1 MVEISDMRD
10 YRFTREDLEK
20 ASEELLR
27 FFDSR
32 KINSIGSLEKMAD
45 NLFDLGESKIRIVAE
60 DMEGSNVYI
69 INYEIPVLGTPIS
82 LSIDPD
88 ANYFLISVESI
99 HVIPEYID
107 TGNFT
112 LSGNIIQYKEVEISS
127 PPDVFPDIREELRV
141 LMG

>member
-1 MVEISDMRD
+1 MRD

-32 KINSIGSLEKMAD
+32 KINSIGSLEKMDD

-107 TGNFT
+107 TGNCT

-127 PPDVFPDIREELRV
+127 PPDVFPDIREELRA
-141 LMG
+141 LGG